1 MPDFVQDDAGYVV
14 PFEDTKAMAE
24 KLIAL
29 YFNREERVRRGAIA
43 CQRVR
48 ARHDISIGGRE
59 IFQIID
65 KFVVAPGQANG

>member
-29 YFNREERVRRGAIA
+29 YFNREERVRRGATA

-48 ARHDISIGGRE
+48 ARHDISIAGQE
-59 IFQIID
+59 IFEIID
-65 KFVVAPGQANG
+65 KFRVPPGQANG